1 MDRFTALYYSS
12 FPVRSLPAHSVRA
25 QPRSPG
31 TLPRFSSVPRP
42 GLETSGSGGADTGA
56 GAGAALG
63 RLAVRLT
70 HRAERAELLVKILRG
85 ENIPINY
92 RTQTASTSVKLA
104 ILPSKLAK
112 VGQKTTLLKTV
123 LLR

>member
-1 MDRFTALYYSS
+1 M
-12 FPVRSLPAHSVRA
+12 RSLPAQSVRA

-42 GLETSGSGGADTGA
+42 GLETSCSGGA

-112 VGQKTTLLKTV
+112 VGQKTT
-123 LLR
+123 

>member
-1 MDRFTALYYSS
+1 M
-12 FPVRSLPAHSVRA
+12 RSLPAQSVRA

-42 GLETSGSGGADTGA
+42 GLETSCSGGAGA

-112 VGQKTTLLKTV
+112 VGLKKPLYTV
-123 LLR
+123 LLRSIFLLRSIVKC

>member
-1 MDRFTALYYSS
+1 M
-12 FPVRSLPAHSVRA
+12 RSLPAQSVRA

-42 GLETSGSGGADTGA
+42 GLETSCSGGADTGA

-112 VGQKTTLLKTV
+112 VGLKTT
-123 LLR
+123 

>member
-1 MDRFTALYYSS
+1 MCSEKICYS
-12 FPVRSLPAHSVRA
+12 FPVRSLPAQSVRA

-42 GLETSGSGGADTGA
+42 GLETSCSGGAEAGA

-112 VGQKTTLLKTV
+112 VGQKTT
-123 LLR
+123 

>member
-1 MDRFTALYYSS
+1 M
-12 FPVRSLPAHSVRA
+12 RSLPAQSVRA

-42 GLETSGSGGADTGA
+42 GLETSCSGGAEAGAGAGA

-112 VGQKTTLLKTV
+112 VGQKTT
-123 LLR
+123 

>member
-1 MDRFTALYYSS
+1 M
-12 FPVRSLPAHSVRA
+12 RSLPAQSVRA

-42 GLETSGSGGADTGA
+42 GLETSCSGGAEAGADTGAGA

-112 VGQKTTLLKTV
+112 VGQKTT
-123 LLR
+123 

>member
-1 MDRFTALYYSS
+1 M
-12 FPVRSLPAHSVRA
+12 RSLPAQSVRA

-42 GLETSGSGGADTGA
+42 GLETSCSAGAEA

-112 VGQKTTLLKTV
+112 VGRKTT
-123 LLR
+123 

>member
-1 MDRFTALYYSS
+1 M
-12 FPVRSLPAHSVRA
+12 RSLPAQSVRA

-42 GLETSGSGGADTGA
+42 GLETETSCSGGADTGA

-112 VGQKTTLLKTV
+112 VGLKTT
-123 LLR
+123 

>member
-1 MDRFTALYYSS
+1 MLFLSGEVAPGAECAGPA
-12 FPVRSLPAHSVRA
+12 PVPGHAAAVLLRA
-25 QPRSPG
+25 AAGAGDQLQR
-31 TLPRFSSVPRP
+31 R
-42 GLETSGSGGADTGA
+42 GGHGG

-112 VGQKTTLLKTV
+112 VGLKTT
-123 LLR
+123 

>member
-1 MDRFTALYYSS
+1 M
-12 FPVRSLPAHSVRA
+12 RSLPAQSVRA

-42 GLETSGSGGADTGA
+42 GLETSCSGGA
-56 GAGAALG
+56 GAGAGAGAEAALG

-112 VGQKTTLLKTV
+112 VGQKTTESKTV
-123 LLR
+123 LL